1 MWRLYTHLQLR
12 EQHEH
17 AYNRQIGRRALL
29 WIVIVSVILLTSL
42 YAIRFVTVNRLQ
54 QQVALLRA
62 EEQAALDEQSALRAR
77 LAQKDDPQAIEDVAR
92 EKLGLVKPGEQLII
106 FVRGD

>member
-1 MWRLYTHLQLR
+1 
-12 EQHEH
+12 
-17 AYNRQIGRRALL
+17 LL

-42 YAIRFVTVNRLQ
+42 YTIRFVTVNRLQ

-62 EEQAALDEQSALRAR
+62 DEQVALDEQSALRAR

>member
-1 MWRLYTHLQLR
+1 LYTHLQLR

-17 AYNRQIGRRALL
+17 ASNRQIGRRALL

-42 YAIRFVTVNRLQ
+42 YTIRFVTVNRLQ
-54 QQVALLRA
+54 QQVADLSANEQRA
-62 EEQAALDEQSALRAR
+62 LDEQAALRAQ
-77 LAQKDDPQAIEDVAR
+77 LAKSNDPQAIEDVAR

>member
-1 MWRLYTHLQLR
+1 LYTHLQLR
-12 EQHEH
+12 EQHER
-17 AYNRQIGRRALL
+17 ASYRQIGRRALL

-54 QQVALLRA
+54 QQVADLTANEQQALD
-62 EEQAALDEQSALRAR
+62 EQAALRAQ
-77 LAQKDDPQAIEDVAR
+77 LAKSNDPQAIEDVAR